1 VITYQRLK
9 AASFAHSAV
18 YAVLLIVWIVPG
30 MHTAEMVF
38 GFAHGVGWILM
49 CLLALEGLRRRVIN
63 LRLAVAIAVIGAI
76 GPFVGSYEFVRQ
88 SRARV
93 KPSWQ

>member
-1 VITYQRLK
+1 MITFERLK
-9 AASFAHSAV
+9 AASFAHSTV
-18 YAVLLIVWIVPG
+18 YAILLVVWLVPG
-30 MHTAEMVF
+30 LHPEEMVF
-38 GFAHGVGWILM
+38 GFAHGIGWILM
-49 CLLALEGLRRRVIN
+49 CVLALEGLRRRVIN

>member
-1 VITYQRLK
+1 MITFQRLK
-9 AASFAHSAV
+9 IASFAHSTV
-18 YAVLLIVWIVPG
+18 YAILLIVWLLPG
-30 MHTAEMVF
+30 LHTEEMIF
-38 GFAHGVGWILM
+38 GFAHGIGWIVM
-49 CLLALEGLRRRVIN
+49 CMLALEGLRKRVIN

-93 KPSWQ
+93 RPSWR